1 MSQRLATVLT
11 ITNLALLVF
20 LLVRRAD
27 KPFANDVVAEIRCR
41 AFRVVDEQGRPRA
54 TIDVLPANIF
64 KPTGKAYPETVIFRL
79 IDAKGRPEVKIAASE
94 EGAGLGF
101 VGQSDDTQVKLEA
114 QGGESS
120 LMLLNKDGKRQ
131 ELKP

>member
-1 MSQRLATVLT
+1 MSQRLSTILTV
-11 ITNLALLVF
+11 INLALLVF
-20 LLVRRAD
+20 LLLRHAD
-27 KPFANDVVAEIRCR
+27 KPLANEAAAEIRCR
-41 AFRVVDEQGRPRA
+41 AFRVVDDQGRVRA
-54 TIDVLPANIF
+54 SIDVLPASTF

-94 EGAGLGF
+94 EGGGLGF

-114 QGGESS
+114 EGGESS

-131 ELKP
+131 KVRP